1 MGVFCNV
8 TAMDLLQFTEK
19 GIYCPPAD
27 VFLDP
32 SRKVNRAL
40 ISHAHS
46 DHARG
51 GSLAYL
57 AHHDSAEVLRLRLGK
72 NLPLETIGYGEP
84 VVINGVKFSFHPA
97 GHTIGSAQIRVEY
110 KGEVWVYSG
119 DYKLE
124 NDGFSQPFEPVKCD
138 VFITESTFGLPVYRW
153 KPQALIFDEIHS
165 WWKGNAA
172 KGICSVMHGYS
183 LGKSQ
188 RLLFHL
194 DQSIGPI
201 YVHDA
206 IEKTNEVIRKS
217 GFELPN
223 AQLLSAD
230 SSPEQLSRAL
240 VITPFIAPD
249 SPMMQLL
256 GSYSL
261 GIASGWMGIG
271 GAKRMGAA
279 DRGFVLSDHADWPS
293 LNIAV
298 KESGASRIIV
308 NHGFTEA
315 YSLWLSSIGFQAE
328 AARIV

>member
-1 MGVFCNV
+1 
-8 TAMDLLQFTEK
+8 MDLLQFNEK
-19 GIYCPPAD
+19 GIYCPPAG
-27 VFLDP
+27 VYLDP
-32 SRKVNRAL
+32 MRKVEKAL

-51 GSLAYL
+51 GSLGYL

-84 VVINGVKFSFHPA
+84 IMINGVKFSFHPA

-124 NDGFSQPFEPVKCD
+124 DDGFSPAFESVKCD

-153 KPQALIFDEIHS
+153 KSQAQVFDEIHA
-165 WWKGNAA
+165 WWKNNAA
-172 KGICSVMHGYS
+172 QGICSLMHGYS

-194 DQSIGPI
+194 DQSIGPV
-201 YVHDA
+201 YAHEA
-206 IEKTNEVIRKS
+206 IENTNEVLRAS
-217 GFELPN
+217 GFKLPQTRVLKQGQ
-223 AQLLSAD
+223 A
-230 SSPEQLSRAL
+230 SSEFRNAL
-240 VITPFIAPD
+240 VMTPFISSD
-249 SPMMQLL
+249 SPMMQQLEP
-256 GSYSL
+256 YSL
-261 GIASGWMGIG
+261 GVASGWMGIG
-271 GAKRMGAA
+271 GAKRMGTA

-308 NHGFTEA
+308 NHGFTDSYTE
-315 YSLWLSSIGFQAE
+315 WLNSIGYQAE
-328 AARIV
+328 VAGSNNVK